1 MGTPEVTPQP
11 GDRVLILMRHA
22 KSSWSTPA
30 PDHERPLS
38 ARGRRDGLAAGAWLG
53 ERQLEPQLALV
64 SDSTRTRQTVERL
77 VLGGLTLPD
86 VHYDREIYD
95 GNERDLVRLIRRTPD
110 EVTTLLLIG
119 HNPTLEDTLHLLARR
134 VGNHAWWAAIDEK
147 FPTSAIAVLGFD
159 GDWADVEAG
168 VGALLAYEVPRG

>member
-1 MGTPEVTPQP
+1 MATPEGPSRSGGRTLV
-11 GDRVLILMRHA
+11 LMRHS
-22 KSSWSTPA
+22 KSSWSTAA

-38 ARGRRDGLAAGAWLG
+38 ARGRRDGLAAGVWLR
-53 ERQLEPQLALV
+53 EHRLEPELALV
-64 SDSTRTRQTVERL
+64 SDSTRTRQTAERL
-77 VLGGLTLPD
+77 VLGGLPLPD
-86 VHYDREIYD
+86 TRFVREIYD

-119 HNPTLEDTLHLLARR
+119 HNPALEDTLHLLARC
-134 VGNHAWWAAIDEK
+134 VGNYEWWAAIDAK

-159 GDWADVEAG
+159 GGWADVEAG